1 MKDAPSKPYNCPVEV
16 SACLVLLKNKK
27 KNDGKKNLK
36 ATTKKQ
42 LSWLFN
48 IFFTKKRKKNVG
60 VDSGSTDKDRKNTRR
75 FLALGGYGEMKT
87 RNNY

>member
-27 KNDGKKNLK
+27 KNYGKKNLK

-60 VDSGSTDKDRKNTRR
+60 VDSGSTDKAIEKIQGDSWPWVVMEK
-75 FLALGGYGEMKT
+75 
-87 RNNY
+87 